1 MFSTRVKLTAA
12 FVAGL
17 IAVTVTLF
25 LALLAARNNA
35 VYHDIAQYA
44 AAQGDLAARVI
55 ADAAQSGENVM
66 AANDTAI
73 IPLLSPRIIDRLQS
87 IPGYLVVVDTAGRAV
102 YRSGDVMRLQGRDMK
117 PVQPQLT
124 DLP

>member
-17 IAVTVTLF
+17 IAITVTLF
-25 LALLAARNNA
+25 LAVLAARNNA

-55 ADAAQSGENVM
+55 TEASQSGQNVM
-66 AANDTAI
+66 ATSDTALV
-73 IPLLSPRIIDRLQS
+73 PLLSAPLAERLE
-87 IPGYLVVVDTAGRAV
+87 
-102 YRSGDVMRLQGRDMK
+102 
-117 PVQPQLT
+117 
-124 DLP
+124 

>member
-1 MFSTRVKLTAA
+1 MISTRIKLTAA
-12 FVAGL
+12 FIVGL
-17 IAVTVTLF
+17 AAVTMTLF

-87 IPGYLVVVDTAGRAV
+87 VEPHA
-102 YRSGDVMRLQGRDMK
+102 
-117 PVQPQLT
+117 P
-124 DLP
+124 